1 MEALTIFPK
10 KKEKEKGQW
19 LSRNQNNYYKSF
31 FKKLLLAFN
40 KPVSLISVQ

>member
-31 FKKLLLAFN
+31 LKKVTSYF
-40 KPVSLISVQ
+40 Q